1 MKKRY
6 TFTDGETIDA
16 DLDDLRKLL
25 AENQCYLDNYEDVYS
40 SLEDDDYVA
49 RGNGFCDRK
58 YSDDFIEG
66 QMEKYGRR
74 VKEIEGWIAEWPAE
88 KPSNY
93 RAKIIF
99 TAFFLTFI
107 TIMSSCNQKTSVDLI
122 LHNANIYTVDNDFTK
137 VQAFAVKDGKF
148 VAVGD
153 EKQIMQHYTAKEIID
168 AQGNAVY
175 PGFMDG
181 HCHFTGYG
189 ENLVRWANLKG
200 CRSFDEVIERLKVHD
215 SLYPSDWLLGRGWD
229 QNLWEVAEFPDN
241 KKLVEV
247 FPDKKVLLTRVD
259 GHAVLVSKE
268 VLELAGI
275 DENTKMDGG
284 MAIVKD
290 GRCTGVLLDNLA
302 DAAKALVPKMET
314 ELRVQALLKA
324 QENCMAVGLTSVT
337 DAGLDIATIELID
350 SLQQAGQL
358 IMHVN
363 AMVNPDDE
371 TMDYFMGQG
380 VIDKEC
386 LTVRSVKIYADGAL
400 GSRGAKL
407 LEPYSDD
414 PTNTGLMVEND
425 DFYHHVCQKAY
436 DAGFQVCCHAI
447 GDGGVRH
454 VLDIYSEYLK
464 GQNDLRWRI
473 EHSQVV
479 DEADFQRY
487 GEYSVIPSIQTT
499 HCTSDMDWADERL
512 GEERIKN
519 AYAYQRLLQQ
529 NGWVVNG
536 TDFPIE
542 DIGPIYTFYA
552 AVARK
557 HLDGSPAKGFQME
570 NALTRE
576 QALRSITIWVAKG
589 CFLENRK
596 GSIEVGKDADFV
608 ILDRDLMTIAE
619 DEIPA
624 AIVKMCYIPLKME

>member
-1 MKKRY
+1 MK
-6 TFTDGETIDA
+6 THTSQIS
-16 DLDDLRKLL
+16 L
-25 AENQCYLDNYEDVYS
+25 A
-40 SLEDDDYVA
+40 
-49 RGNGFCDRK
+49 
-58 YSDDFIEG
+58 FISA
-66 QMEKYGRR
+66 
-74 VKEIEGWIAEWPAE
+74 IL
-88 KPSNY
+88 
-93 RAKIIF
+93 IF
-99 TAFFLTFI
+99 MTA
-107 TIMSSCNQKTSVDLI
+107 CNQKTPVDLI
-122 LHNANIYTVDNDFTK
+122 VHNANIYTVDNDFSK
-137 VQAFAVKDGKF
+137 AQAFAVKDGKF

-153 EKQIMQHYTAKEIID
+153 EETIIRQYVAEETID
-168 AQGNAVY
+168 AQGDAVY

-189 ENLVRWANLKG
+189 ENLIRWADLKG
-200 CRSFDEVIERLKVHD
+200 CQSFDEVIERLKVHD
-215 SLYPSDWLLGRGWD
+215 SLYPSEWLLGRGWD
-229 QNLWEVAEFPDN
+229 QNLWEEAEFPN
-241 KKLVEV
+241 NEKLAEV
-247 FPDKKVLLTRVD
+247 FPEKKVLLTRVD

-275 DENTKMDGG
+275 NQDTKMDGG

-290 GRCTGVLLDNLA
+290 GHCTGVLLDNLA

-324 QENCMAVGLTSVT
+324 QENCMGVGLTSAT

-350 SLQQAGQL
+350 SLQQARQL
-358 IMHVN
+358 KMHVN

-371 TMDYFMGQG
+371 TMDHFMRQG
-380 VIDKEC
+380 VIDKER

-414 PTNTGLMVEND
+414 PENTGLIVESD
-425 DFYHHVCQKAY
+425 DFYRHVCQKAY
-436 DAGFQVCCHAI
+436 DAGYQVCCHAI
-447 GDGGVRH
+447 GDGGVH
-454 VLDIYSEYLK
+454 HILDIYSEYLK

-487 GEYSVIPSIQTT
+487 GKFSVIPSIQTT

-512 GEERIKN
+512 GERVKN
-519 AYAYQRLLQQ
+519 AYAYQQLLQQ

-542 DIGPIYTFYA
+542 DISPIYTFYA

-557 HLDGSPAKGFQME
+557 HLDGTPAEGFQME

-589 CFLENRK
+589 CFLEGRK

-608 ILDRDLMTIAE
+608 ILDRDLMTVKE
-619 DEIPA
+619 NEIPEA
-624 AIVKMCYIPLKME
+624 KVKMCRVF

>member
-1 MKKRY
+1 MK
-6 TFTDGETIDA
+6 TFI
-16 DLDDLRKLL
+16 K
-25 AENQCYLDNYEDVYS
+25 Q
-40 SLEDDDYVA
+40 SL
-49 RGNGFCDRK
+49 
-58 YSDDFIEG
+58 
-66 QMEKYGRR
+66 
-74 VKEIEGWIAEWPAE
+74 
-88 KPSNY
+88 
-93 RAKIIF
+93 IISVLF
-99 TAFFLTFI
+99 ASILTFM
-107 TIMSSCNQKTSVDLI
+107 TSCNQKKSVDLI
-122 LHNANIYTVDNDFTK
+122 VHDANIYTVDNEFSKT
-137 VQAFAVKDGKF
+137 QAFAVKDGKF

-153 EKQIMQHYTAKEIID
+153 EEQIMRQFTAEEIID
-168 AQGNAVY
+168 ALGDAVY

-215 SLYPSDWLLGRGWD
+215 SLYPSEWLLGRGWD
-229 QNLWEVAEFPDN
+229 QNLWEVAEFPTN
-241 KKLVEV
+241 ERLAEV
-247 FPDKKVLLTRVD
+247 FPNRNVLLTRVD

-268 VLELAGI
+268 VLDLAGI
-275 DENTKMDGG
+275 NENTKMDGG
-284 MAIVKD
+284 MAIIKD
-290 GRCTGVLLDNLA
+290 GHCTGVLLDNLA

-314 ELRVQALLKA
+314 ARRIQGLLKA

-350 SLQQAGQL
+350 SLQQTGQL
-358 IMHVN
+358 QMHVN

-371 TMDYFMGQG
+371 TMDYFMNKG
-380 VIDKEC
+380 VINKDR

-407 LEPYSDD
+407 LEPYTDGPS
-414 PTNTGLMVEND
+414 NTGLIVESD
-425 DFYHHVCQKAY
+425 DFYRHVCQKAY
-436 DAGFQVCCHAI
+436 NAGYQVCCHAI
-447 GDGGVRH
+447 GDGGVH
-454 VLDIYSEYLK
+454 HILDIYSDFLK
-464 GQNDLRWRI
+464 GKNDLRWRI

-487 GEYSVIPSIQTT
+487 GEFSVIPSIQTT

-512 GEERIKN
+512 GERIKN

-542 DIGPIYTFYA
+542 DISPIYTFYA
-552 AVARK
+552 AVVRK
-557 HLDGSPAKGFQME
+557 HLDGTPAEGFQME

-589 CFLENRK
+589 CFLEDRK

-608 ILDRDLMTIAE
+608 ILDRDLMTVAE
-619 DEIPA
+619 GQIPTA
-624 AIVKMCYIPLKME
+624 RIKMCHIH

>member
-1 MKKRY
+1 MK
-6 TFTDGETIDA
+6 TP
-16 DLDDLRKLL
+16 
-25 AENQCYLDNYEDVYS
+25 
-40 SLEDDDYVA
+40 
-49 RGNGFCDRK
+49 
-58 YSDDFIEG
+58 
-66 QMEKYGRR
+66 
-74 VKEIEGWIAEWPAE
+74 VKQILNI
-88 KPSNY
+88 
-93 RAKIIF
+93 
-99 TAFFLTFI
+99 TAFI
-107 TIMSSCNQKTSVDLI
+107 TLVLIFMNSCNQKTPVDLI
-122 LHNANIYTVDNDFTK
+122 VHNANIYTVDNDFSK
-137 VQAFAVKDGKF
+137 AQAFAVKDGKF

-153 EKQIMQHYTAKEIID
+153 EEQIMQHYTAEECID
-168 AQGNAVY
+168 AQGDAIY

-189 ENLVRWANLKG
+189 ENLVRWTNLKG
-200 CRSFDEVIERLKVHD
+200 CRSFDEVIERLKIHD
-215 SLYPSDWLLGRGWD
+215 SLYPSEWLLGRGWD

-241 KKLVEV
+241 TRLSEV
-247 FPDKKVLLTRVD
+247 FPNKKILLTRVD

-275 DENTKMDGG
+275 NENTKMDGG
-284 MAIVKD
+284 LAIVKD

-302 DAAKALVPKMET
+302 DAAKALVPKMEIAQ
-314 ELRVQALLKA
+314 RIQALLKA

-350 SLQQAGQL
+350 SLQQTGQL
-358 IMHVN
+358 KMHVN

-371 TMDYFMGQG
+371 TMEHFMSQG
-380 VIDKEC
+380 VINKDR

-407 LEPYSDD
+407 LEPYTDD
-414 PTNTGLMVEND
+414 PSNTGLIVESN
-425 DFYHHVCQKAY
+425 DFYRHVCQMAY
-436 DAGFQVCCHAI
+436 DAGYQVCCHAI
-447 GDGGVRH
+447 GDGGVH
-454 VLDIYSEYLK
+454 HILDIYSEYLK
-464 GQNDLRWRI
+464 GKNNLRWRI

-487 GEYSVIPSIQTT
+487 GELSVIPSIQTT

-512 GEERIKN
+512 GERIKN

-542 DIGPIYTFYA
+542 DISPMYTFYA

-557 HLDGSPAKGFQME
+557 HLDGTPAEGFQME

-589 CFLENRK
+589 CFLEDRK

-608 ILDRDLMTIAE
+608 ILDRDLMTATE
-619 DEIPA
+619 DQIPTA
-624 AIVKMCYIPLKME
+624 KVKLCHIH

>member
-1 MKKRY
+1 M
-6 TFTDGETIDA
+6 T
-16 DLDDLRKLL
+16 
-25 AENQCYLDNYEDVYS
+25 
-40 SLEDDDYVA
+40 
-49 RGNGFCDRK
+49 
-58 YSDDFIEG
+58 
-66 QMEKYGRR
+66 
-74 VKEIEGWIAEWPAE
+74 
-88 KPSNY
+88 
-93 RAKIIF
+93 
-99 TAFFLTFI
+99 
-107 TIMSSCNQKTSVDLI
+107 SCNQKTPVDLI
-122 LHNANIYTVDNDFTK
+122 VHNANVYTVDNDFSK
-137 VQAFAVKDGKF
+137 AQAFAVKDGKF
-148 VAVGD
+148 VAIGD
-153 EKQIMQHYTAKEIID
+153 DETILRHYAAKETID
-168 AQGNAVY
+168 AQGDAVY

-189 ENLVRWANLKG
+189 ENLVRWADLKG
-200 CRSFDEVIERLKVHD
+200 CLSFDEVIERLKVHD
-215 SLYPSDWLLGRGWD
+215 SLYPSEWLLGRGWD
-229 QNLWEVAEFPDN
+229 QNLWEVAEFPEN
-241 KKLVEV
+241 QKLAEA

-268 VLELAGI
+268 VLELADI

-314 ELRVQALLKA
+314 AQRIQAFLKA

-350 SLQQAGQL
+350 SLQQAGKL
-358 IMHVN
+358 KMHVN

-371 TMDYFMGQG
+371 TMDHFMRQG
-380 VIDKEC
+380 VIDKER

-407 LEPYSDD
+407 LEPYTDD
-414 PTNTGLMVEND
+414 PENTGLILESE
-425 DFYHHVCQKAY
+425 DFYRHVCQKSY
-436 DAGFQVCCHAI
+436 KSGYQVCCHAI

-454 VLDIYSEYLK
+454 ILDIYAEYLK

-487 GEYSVIPSIQTT
+487 GSLSVIPSIQTT

-512 GEERIKN
+512 GERIKN

-529 NGWVVNG
+529 NGWVING

-542 DIGPIYTFYA
+542 DISPIYTFYA

-557 HLDGSPAKGFQME
+557 HLDGTPAEGFQME

-576 QALRSITIWVAKG
+576 QAMRSITIWVAKG
-589 CFLENRK
+589 CFLEKRK

-608 ILDRDLMTIAE
+608 ILDRDIMTIE
-619 DEIPA
+619 EREIPEA
-624 AIVKMCYIPLKME
+624 KVKMCRVF

>member
-1 MKKRY
+1 MKI
-6 TFTDGETIDA
+6 T
-16 DLDDLRKLL
+16 
-25 AENQCYLDNYEDVYS
+25 
-40 SLEDDDYVA
+40 
-49 RGNGFCDRK
+49 
-58 YSDDFIEG
+58 
-66 QMEKYGRR
+66 
-74 VKEIEGWIAEWPAE
+74 VKQTLNI
-88 KPSNY
+88 
-93 RAKIIF
+93 
-99 TAFFLTFI
+99 I
-107 TIMSSCNQKTSVDLI
+107 TIAFLALIMTIMTSCRPKTPVDLI
-122 LHNANIYTVDNDFTK
+122 VHNANIYTVDNDFSK
-137 VQAFAVKDGKF
+137 AQAFAVKDGRF

-153 EKQIMQHYTAKEIID
+153 EETIMRQYAAKETID
-168 AQGNAVY
+168 AQCDAVY

-181 HCHFTGYG
+181 HCHFSGYG

-200 CRSFDEVIERLKVHD
+200 CQSFDEVIERLKTHD
-215 SLYPSDWLLGRGWD
+215 SLYPSEWLLGRGWD

-241 KKLVEV
+241 AKLAET
-247 FPDKKVLLTRVD
+247 FPEKKVLLTRVD

-268 VLELAGI
+268 VLALAGI
-275 DENTKMDGG
+275 NEEIKMDGG
-284 MAIVKD
+284 MAIIKE

-302 DAAKALVPKMET
+302 DAAKALVPKMEN
-314 ELRVQALLKA
+314 ELRIQAFMKA
-324 QENCMAVGLTSVT
+324 QENCMGVGLTSVT

-358 IMHVN
+358 KMHVN

-371 TMDYFMGQG
+371 TMDHFMRQG
-380 VIDKEC
+380 VIDKER

-407 LEPYSDD
+407 LEPYTDD
-414 PTNTGLMVEND
+414 PSNTGLIVESN

-436 DAGFQVCCHAI
+436 EAGYQVCCHAI

-454 VLDIYSEYLK
+454 ILDIYSDFLK
-464 GQNDLRWRI
+464 GKNDFRWRI

-487 GEYSVIPSIQTT
+487 GELSVIPSIQTT

-512 GEERIKN
+512 GERIKN

-542 DIGPIYTFYA
+542 DISPIYTFYA
-552 AVARK
+552 AVALK
-557 HLDGSPAKGFQME
+557 HLNGTPAEGFQME

-589 CFLENRK
+589 CFLEARK

-608 ILDRDLMTIAE
+608 ILDRDIMTVAE
-619 DEIPA
+619 NEIPIA
-624 AIVKMCYIPLKME
+624 KVKMCHVQQ